1 MKNTFFGIEIEKYF
15 LCLFMAAYFIP
26 NFVTTDRIGNQWL
39 YLSVIVLF
47 SLIYISYQKSLITS
61 IKNQFK
67 EKAIIYYGLFLI
79 CCLISIFS
87 SLNKAEALVTLN
99 QYLTVFFCF
108 IFFQILSK
116 RITDGGKFILNLLF
130 VLLIIEMVLSLS
142 PIITD
147 IENGSLNF
155 RSMDYS
161 GAAANINITS
171 FSLVYKL
178 PLLFYFF
185 EKFNKP
191 FVKIFLSLLLFN
203 LIFIISILG
212 TRGAYIGIGV
222 SILILFYHLIV
233 SGHTF
238 SHKIKQLIWT
248 LLPIILATLLN
259 ISFLSKKNNDIITRA
274 SSISL
279 STNDGSVNQRL
290 RYYKHCLTQFY
301 ETPFTGVGIGN
312 WKLYSIDYDKKDIN
326 GFIVPYHA
334 HNDFLQVLVE
344 IGILGFIFYLVFI
357 FYYTRKLFN
366 KKLFNNNLNIFLF
379 GSLLIYLLD
388 SSLNFPISRPISQLF
403 LVALL
408 TLISINE
415 KRITS

>member
-1 MKNTFFGIEIEKYF
+1 MTLLRKISIEKV
-15 LCLFMAAYFIP
+15 LLTLFMIAYFIP

-39 YLSVIVLF
+39 YLSVIILL
-47 SLIYISYQKSLITS
+47 SLIYISFKKSLIS
-61 IKNQFK
+61 NIKYLVK
-67 EKAIIYYGLFLI
+67 EKAIIWYGLFLV
-79 CCLISIFS
+79 CGMFSIFY
-87 SLNKAEALVTLN
+87 SLNKAESIVTFN

-108 IFFQILSK
+108 IFFKILSK
-116 RITDGGKFILNLLF
+116 RIINSEKFILNLLF
-130 VLLIIEMVLSLS
+130 VLLIIEIFLSLS
-142 PIITD
+142 PIIVD
-147 IENGSLNF
+147 IENDSLIF
-155 RSMDYS
+155 RSMNYS

-185 EKFNKP
+185 DKFKKP

-212 TRGAYIGIGV
+212 TRGAFIGIGV
-222 SILILFYHLIV
+222 SILTLFYHLIV
-233 SGHTF
+233 SGHSF
-238 SHKIKQLIWT
+238 RYKLKQLTWT
-248 LLPIILATLLN
+248 LLPILLATLLN

-279 STNDGSVNQRL
+279 STNDGSVNQRI

-334 HNDFLQVLVE
+334 HNDFLQILTE
-344 IGILGFIFYLVFI
+344 LGIFGFIFYFVFL
-357 FYYTRKLFN
+357 FYSTRKLFLEN
-366 KKLFNNNLNIFLF
+366 
-379 GSLLIYLLD
+379 Y
-388 SSLNFPISRPISQLF
+388 
-403 LVALL
+403 
-408 TLISINE
+408 SIT
-415 KRITS
+415 I